1 MSILK
6 RVLVTGSSG
15 FIGSAL
21 CRQLDQMK
29 EIYQVYTLNRSGD
42 GQNHIRADITI
53 DNLTSKL
60 IDINP
65 EVIVHLAGNVSV
77 PFSVEFPLE
86 DFNVNARGT
95 LALLLAAKNTD
106 CKNFVYVTSG
116 GAIYDSSATIPFKES
131 GPINPV
137 SPYGLSKYVGEGY
150 VRVLSEARGSEWSS
164 LAISNVYGSVKIQK
178 QGVVYRFWNDIQNGI
193 SPTVFGASVARDFI
207 HIDDVVGALIKVIE
221 KPVNCRIN
229 ISSNTSTKLIDLL
242 GKIINIMGSDTRPTI
257 EGTKFGDVIVSQLDN
272 SKAKDLIS
280 WYPQVD
286 LMNGLERS
294 LLKK

>member
-1 MSILK
+1 MK
-6 RVLVTGSSG
+6 RVLITGSSG
-15 FIGSAL
+15 FIGGAL

-29 EIYQVYTLNRSGD
+29 ESYQVYTLNRSGA
-42 GQNHIRADITI
+42 GQTHIRADITI
-53 DNLTSKL
+53 DDLTSKI
-60 IDINP
+60 IDTNP

-77 PFSVEFPLE
+77 PYSVEFPLE

-95 LALLLAAKNTD
+95 LALLLAAKNTE

-116 GAIYDSSATIPFKES
+116 GAIYDSSAPIPFKENS
-131 GPINPV
+131 PINPV

-164 LAISNVYGSVKIQK
+164 LAISNVYGSVRIQK
-178 QGVVYRFWNDIQNGI
+178 QGVVYRFWNDIQSGI

-207 HIDDVVGALIKVIE
+207 HIDDVVDALIKVIE

-229 ISSNTSTKLIDLL
+229 ISSNTSTKLLDLL
-242 GKIINIMGSDTRPTI
+242 GEIINIMGSDTSPII
-257 EGTKFGDVIVSQLDN
+257 EVAKFGDVTVSQLDN

-280 WYPQVD
+280 WNPQVD
-286 LMNGLERS
+286 LINGLERS
-294 LLKK
+294 LTE

>member
-1 MSILK
+1 MK

-29 EIYQVYTLNRSGD
+29 EIYQVYTLNRSGE

-53 DNLTSKL
+53 DNLTSKI

-95 LALLLAAKNTD
+95 LALLLAAKNTG

-116 GAIYDSSATIPFKES
+116 GAIYDSSAPIPFNES
-131 GPINPV
+131 SPINPV

-164 LAISNVYGSVKIQK
+164 LAISNVYGSVRLQK
-178 QGVVYRFWNDIQNGI
+178 QGVVYRFWNDLQNGI
-193 SPTVFGASVARDFI
+193 IPRVFGASVARDFI
-207 HIDDVVGALIKVIE
+207 HIHDVVDALIKVIE

-229 ISSNTSTKLIDLL
+229 ISSNTSTKLLDLL
-242 GKIINIMGSDTRPTI
+242 GEIINIMGSDTSPTI
-257 EGTKFGDVIVSQLDN
+257 EEAKFGDVIVSQLDN
-272 SKAKDLIS
+272 SKAKNLIS

-294 LLKK
+294 LLEK